1 MGLPFNV
8 ASYALLTHIIAKMC
22 DLEVGE
28 LIFWWRYSH
37 LQNHFD
43 QVMEQLSR
51 VPFDKPTIELPEFK
65 SLDEVLTKTP
75 KDFKIHNYQSHPAIT
90 AQMAV

>member
-1 MGLPFNV
+1 GKLSCMWFQRSVDSFLGLPFNV

-28 LIFWWRYSH
+28 LIFSGGDTHIYK
-37 LQNHFD
+37 NHFD

-65 SLDEVLTKTP
+65 SLDEVLTK
-75 KDFKIHNYQSHPAIT
+75 
-90 AQMAV
+90 